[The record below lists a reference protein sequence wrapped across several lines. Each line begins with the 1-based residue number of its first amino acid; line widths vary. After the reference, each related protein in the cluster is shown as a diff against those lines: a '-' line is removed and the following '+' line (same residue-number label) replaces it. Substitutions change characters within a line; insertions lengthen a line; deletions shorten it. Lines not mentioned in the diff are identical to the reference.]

1 MSREWQSY
9 LDDVKTAANKV
20 LVFTAGMTRDSFF
33 DDDKTYHAVIHCLLI
48 VGEAVRHI
56 PDYARHEMPEIEW
69 RKIAGMR
76 DWLAHVYFSVNSDI
90 LWDVIQTK
98 IPDLLQSIRAYSER
112 EEG

>member
-20 LVFTAGMTRDSFF
+20 LVFTAGMNRDSFF
-33 DDDKTYHAVIHCLLI
+33 ADDKTYHAVIDCLLI
-48 VGEAVRHI
+48 FGEAVKHI
-56 PDYARHEMPEIEW
+56 PDHVRREMPEIEW

-98 IPDLLQSIRAYSER
+98 IPELLQSISAFSER
-112 EEG
+112 AGG